1 MHNVLILWAPDT
13 PENHRVVEA
22 VTRAFSDAKLSP
34 KAIRA
39 ADASAADLTAA
50 DIVVFGAQKTGNA
63 DIPPDYNECMRF
75 FRGITLAG
83 RIAGFYS
90 TGSEKAGSEKA
101 AARLR
106 KALKDTEI
114 TQSDEEPL
122 FVEGKQGTFPQMS
135 NWVRRIVGTHQ
146 EMHNARS

>member
-39 ADASAADLTAA
+39 ADVTAADFTAA
-50 DIVVFGAQKTGNA
+50 DIVVFGAQKPGNA
-63 DIPPDYNECMRF
+63 DISSDYNECIRF
-75 FRGITLAG
+75 FRGISLAG
-83 RIAGFYS
+83 RTAGFFS
-90 TGSEKAGSEKA
+90 MGSEKA

-122 FVEGKQGTFPQMS
+122 FADHKHGTSPEMS
-135 NWVRRIVGTHQ
+135 DWVRGLVGAHKEIQ
-146 EMHNARS
+146 NARA

>member
-13 PENHRVVEA
+13 PENRRIVDT
-22 VTRAFSDAKLSP
+22 VTAAFSDAKLSP
-34 KAIRA
+34 SVKRA
-39 ADASAADLTAA
+39 ADATAADLTAA
-50 DIVVFGAQKTGNA
+50 EIIVFGAQKPGST
-63 DIPPDYNECMRF
+63 DIPPDYNECIRF

-83 RIAGFYS
+83 RTAGFFS
-90 TGSEKAGSEKA
+90 MGSEKA

-122 FVEGKQGTFPQMS
+122 LADHKQGTSPEMS
-135 NWVRRIVGTHQ
+135 DWVRRLVGAHQ
-146 EMHNARS
+146 EIQNARA